1 MHFNGP
7 QNHIL
12 FVDHFE
18 TPCSILFNSI
28 FISIAYSAW
37 KWMKVPWHQWSRKNI
52 FEYLLVLSIDQ
63 RLAVAILG
71 ALSHALDPGLDLGS
85 DLGKHVRVAVEAVHP
100 DCREPDYKNW
110 ALDTFYTNVHLPF
123 SMRFRGLPESPPLV
137 PWCEALSPVVQRCR
151 VLTMDSAGD
160 TR

>member
-1 MHFNGP
+1 M
-7 QNHIL
+7 IDDVL
-12 FVDHFE
+12 FYYNCLQHRS
-18 TPCSILFNSI
+18 TC
-28 FISIAYSAW
+28 
-37 KWMKVPWHQWSRKNI
+37 MKVNEGSLTSMIKKIYFWI
-52 FEYLLVLSIDQ
+52 FVSIIYHQ

-85 DLGKHVRVAVEAVHP
+85 NLGKHVRVAVEAVHP
-100 DCREPDYKNW
+100 DCRVPDYNNW

-123 SMRFRGLPESPPLV
+123 SSRLSGLPESPPLV

-151 VLTMDSAGD
+151 VLTLDSAGD